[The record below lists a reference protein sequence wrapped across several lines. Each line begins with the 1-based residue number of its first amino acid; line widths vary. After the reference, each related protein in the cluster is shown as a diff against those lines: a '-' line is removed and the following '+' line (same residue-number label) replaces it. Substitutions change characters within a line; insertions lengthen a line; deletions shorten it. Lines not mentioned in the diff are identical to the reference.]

1 MCLPIFKGKLEDWQ
15 CTSFQILVWIV
26 LWGINNIYCH
36 IWALVWAVGLSF
48 LPTSPPLSLFLF
60 DHYLYLCLYRPIFPF
75 RWLPSGPHIKADAHR
90 ELSPT
95 LSMSVTQ
102 INAQSI
108 TQNIPAS
115 LECFRNPYKFMT
127 QFQRRRGNQ
136 PCRSCHPAD
145 PRLQLAAMLDGLS
158 IWFIGAEY
166 AH

>member
-36 IWALVWAVGLSF
+36 ISALVWAAGLSF
-48 LPTSPPLSLFLF
+48 LPTFPLFFFFFLITTCICACTAQF
-60 DHYLYLCLYRPIFPF
+60 PIQMITFWTSHQSWRARKTFPN
-75 RWLPSGPHIKADAHR
+75 LVDECHSNQCTESCA
-90 ELSPT
+90 
-95 LSMSVTQ
+95 
-102 INAQSI
+102 
-108 TQNIPAS
+108 NIPGS

-127 QFQRRRGNQ
+127 QFHCRRGNQ
-136 PCRSCHPAD
+136 PCRSRHPAD
-145 PRLQLAAMLDGLS
+145 LRLQLTAMLDGLS